1 MGLLTIVEVA
11 ELLKVS
17 VWTIRRLQQQRKI
30 PFVKVGRSIRF
41 SESDLAAY
49 LARRRVGVIGE

>member
-1 MGLLTIVEVA
+1 
-11 ELLKVS
+11 VS